1 MIIEFIQE
9 NFLYLHPGYTV
20 LNTIVFGIILG
31 FAILIIIRMFK
42 WLKKDPGDLFLA
54 LVPFI
59 FFGSSAR
66 ALVDNGLYPL
76 TLLLVT
82 PGIYVLT
89 GLTTI
94 IALIL
99 SVFLEKK
106 TGWDYRYSLFTLGFV
121 ICVPNLLTIQYINPV
136 PLLQILGSWAIITAP
151 FVLLRDKWWI
161 LKDKFNLSILAAH
174 LLDASTTFI
183 AVDFYGY
190 GEQHVLPNF
199 LTQLVDT
206 AAVMFPLKITVILA
220 ALYIIDTNVEDKTTR
235 NMLKLAIFILGLAPG
250 LRNFLSLIMGS

>member
-1 MIIEFIQE
+1 
-9 NFLYLHPGYTV
+9 
-20 LNTIVFGIILG
+20 
-31 FAILIIIRMFK
+31 MFK
-42 WLKKDPGDLFLA
+42 WLQKDPGELFLP
-54 LVPFI
+54 LIPFI

-89 GLTTI
+89 GLATI
-94 IALIL
+94 TALLL
-99 SVFLEKK
+99 SVLLEKRI
-106 TGWDYRYSLFTLGFV
+106 GWDYRYTLLSIGV
-121 ICVPNLLTIQYINPV
+121 LICVPNLLMVDHFNPV
-136 PLLQILGSWAIITAP
+136 PLLQILGSWALISAP
-151 FVLLRDKWWI
+151 FILLRNKWWL
-161 LKDKFNLSILAAH
+161 LKDKLNLSVLIAH

-199 LTQLVDT
+199 LTQVVDT
-206 AAVMFPLKITVILA
+206 AAVMFPLKITVILT
-220 ALYIIDTNVEDKTTR
+220 ALYIIDTSVDDKTTR

-250 LRNFLSLIMGS
+250 LRNLLSLIMGS

>member
-1 MIIEFIQE
+1 MILEFIEE
-9 NFLYLHPGYTV
+9 NFLYLHPGYTL

-31 FAILIIIRMFK
+31 LAILIIIRMFK
-42 WLKKDPGDLFLA
+42 WLQKDPGELLLA

-82 PGIYVLT
+82 PGLYVLT
-89 GLTTI
+89 GLITI
-94 IALIL
+94 TALLL
-99 SVFLEKK
+99 SVFMEKK
-106 TGWDYRYSLFTLGFV
+106 MGWDYRYTLFSLGSFMCLF
-121 ICVPNLLTIQYINPV
+121 NLVMIEHINPV
-136 PLLQILGSWAIITAP
+136 PLLQILGAWALISAP
-151 FVLLRDKWWI
+151 FIFLRNKWWL
-161 LKDKFNLSILAAH
+161 LKDKFNLSVLIAH

-199 LTQLVDT
+199 LTQMVDT
-206 AAVMFPLKITVILA
+206 AVVMFPLKITVILTV
-220 ALYIIDTNVEDKTTR
+220 LYIIDT
-235 NMLKLAIFILGLAPG
+235 
-250 LRNFLSLIMGS
+250 